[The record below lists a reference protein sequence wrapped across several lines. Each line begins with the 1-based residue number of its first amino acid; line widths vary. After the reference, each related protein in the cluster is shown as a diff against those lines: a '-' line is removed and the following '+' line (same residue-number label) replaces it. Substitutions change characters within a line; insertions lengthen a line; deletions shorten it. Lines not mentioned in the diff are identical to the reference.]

1 MSTER
6 LNNMKPI
13 HSKEDEK
20 GNKFVLL
27 TEGDYSFLREL
38 AERVQEIEH
47 DDKERLELIKERQK
61 EEYRKI
67 YEQNY
72 RYREA
77 IIEAMDLGLYGDRDS
92 GIMTIKHWGNHNN
105 LSNR

>member
-13 HSKEDEK
+13 HFKEDEK

-27 TEGDYSFLREL
+27 TEDDYSFLREL
-38 AERVQEIEH
+38 AERVHELKH
-47 DDKERLELIKERQK
+47 DKERLELIKERQK

-77 IIEAMDLGLYGDRDS
+77 IIEAMDLGLYGDS
-92 GIMTIKHWGNHNN
+92 GIMTMYEILNEALGESH
-105 LSNR
+105 

>member
-13 HSKEDEK
+13 HFKEDEK
-20 GNKFVLL
+20 
-27 TEGDYSFLREL
+27 GDYSFLREL

-77 IIEAMDLGLYGDRDS
+77 IIEAMDLGLYGDSDS
-92 GIMTIKHWGNHNN
+92 GIMTMYEILNEALGESH
-105 LSNR
+105 